1 MIVYYAVI
9 LSVLVFGSLAQFV
22 NSKATI
28 NEVTLSDGTI
38 KYKNHYGIFYP
49 ILFFIFVFVGGFRYY
64 VGTDFGGYYKLYNYT
79 WAEVVESFKA
89 LDEPGLKLVSYL
101 ARQIWDDGV
110 SVILLACF
118 ITTILVFHG
127 IKKFDNNDIT
137 LMLLIYVLIAG
148 WTFSFNGVRQ
158 AMAASIIF
166 AFARVNK
173 NNWILKYVLICFIA
187 FLFHKSALMM
197 LPILL
202 LSHRKLNKS
211 QVLLLVISAVLIP
224 LFFDFAFDFM
234 GADTTNEDALQY
246 IDRQINPIRVLV
258 AFAPALLL
266 LFVENKEEYFEKNSF
281 IVNMMLFHAIL
292 TLTTMKS
299 AYLHRFTEYTSM
311 FLMIY
316 YPSVFRAISSKF
328 KSFIIIVTLFLYFL
342 YFRYELTNG
351 VDNVVWQWSFSHFG
365 EF

>member
-22 NSKATI
+22 NSKATT

-110 SVILLACF
+110 SVILLTCF

-173 NNWILKYVLICFIA
+173 NNWILKYVLICCIA

-211 QVLLLVISAVLIP
+211 QVILLVISAVVVP

-234 GADTTNEDALQY
+234 GADTTNEDALEY
-246 IDRQINPIRVLV
+246 IDRQINPIRVIV
-258 AFAPALLL
+258 SFAPAILLI
-266 LFVENKEEYFEKNSF
+266 FVEDKKRFFEDNGF
-281 IVNMMLFHAIL
+281 ALNLMLFNAIL
-292 TLTTMKS
+292 TLTTMNS
-299 AYLHRFTEYTSM
+299 AYLNRFTHYTSM

-316 YPSVFRAISSKF
+316 YPVVFKAITKKLRVF
-328 KSFIIIVTLFLYFL
+328 AIVFVVLFYFL

-351 VDNVVWQWSFSHFG
+351 VDEVVWQWSFSHFG

>member
-22 NSKATI
+22 NSKAIT
-28 NEVTLSDGTI
+28 NEVILSDGTI

-49 ILFFIFVFVGGFRYY
+49 IVFVIFVFVGGFRYY

-79 WAEVVESFKA
+79 WTEVVESFKA

-101 ARQIWDDGV
+101 ARQLWDDGV
-110 SVILLACF
+110 SVILLICF

-158 AMAASIIF
+158 AMAASIVF
-166 AFARVNK
+166 AFSRVNK

-202 LSHRKLNKS
+202 LSHRKFNKS
-211 QVLLLVISAVLIP
+211 QVLLLAISAVLIP

-234 GADTTNEDALQY
+234 GTDTTNQDAMVY
-246 IDRQINPIRVLV
+246 IEREINPVRVV
-258 AFAPALLL
+258 VSFAPIIL
-266 LFVENKEEYFEKNSF
+266 LFFVEDKKRYIENNYFAINLVIF
-281 IVNMMLFHAIL
+281 NAIL
-292 TLTTMKS
+292 TLTTMNS
-299 AYLHRFTEYTSM
+299 AYLNRFTQYTNM

-316 YPSVFRAISSKF
+316 YPSVL
-328 KSFIIIVTLFLYFL
+328 KSMRKEYRFFATIITLVLYFL

-351 VDNVVWQWSFSHFG
+351 VDEVVWQWSFSHFG
-365 EF
+365 EY